1 MPKKRPRNVAARI
14 PAIGF
19 QLDVISVRM
28 PQAVAM
34 TGLSRTRLYQMINS
48 GELRIAK
55 DGNSTLILVES
66 LREAIAKRTQVR

>member
-1 MPKKRPRNVAARI
+1 MSKKRPRNVAARVPPYI
-14 PAIGF
+14 F
-19 QLDVISVRM
+19 QAEAISVRM

-34 TGLSRTRLYQMINS
+34 TGLSRTRLYQMISS

>member
-1 MPKKRPRNVAARI
+1 MPKKRSRNVAARVPPYI
-14 PAIGF
+14 VQAEA
-19 QLDVISVRM
+19 ISVRL

-34 TGLSRTRLYQMINS
+34 TGLSRTRLYQMIKE

-66 LREAIAKRTQVR
+66 LREAIARRTLSR